1 MLKGNQLIIV
11 SSSMNFVNFQSLSLV
26 PRTRKKNVAFFSIP
40 GNLRRS
46 PALPDS
52 PGESP
57 SQSPQDP
64 CARFCCSYDNVDS
77 PNYARHLNGHGSPP
91 ATNTTSSQRD
101 GGIHGGIGGASSPY
115 NHNYSGDGSY
125 QYGRFDASALHIAHA
140 LKQTELQKGYSKAR
154 EKPIDYYLV
163 SHVAGRLM

>member
-1 MLKGNQLIIV
+1 MTSGIKRGFSRWSRRNSQCV
-11 SSSMNFVNFQSLSLV
+11 LSFIL
-26 PRTRKKNVAFFSIP
+26 SIP
-40 GNLRRS
+40 GNGRPRRGAL
-46 PALPDS
+46 ALPVKF
-52 PGESP
+52 P

-91 ATNTTSSQRD
+91 ATNSSSQRD
-101 GGIHGGIGGASSPY
+101 GIHGGTGGTGGASSPY

-163 SHVAGRLM
+163 SHVGDRLM

>member
-1 MLKGNQLIIV
+1 MLVVIKGRCG
-11 SSSMNFVNFQSLSLV
+11 SSAFLSL
-26 PRTRKKNVAFFSIP
+26 FLSIP
-40 GNLRRS
+40 GNGGAPFRG
-46 PALPDS
+46 AV
-52 PGESP
+52 P
-57 SQSPQDP
+57 SQPPEDP

-91 ATNTTSSQRD
+91 ATNASSQRD
-101 GGIHGGIGGASSPY
+101 GTHGGTGTGASSPY

-163 SHVAGRLM
+163 SHVGGRLM